1 MNILKSS
8 LLLVLFTVF
17 LYGRSMEDIED
28 SKYITI
34 AVYEDFPPY
43 SYKEDGQ
50 LKGIDVE
57 LGNILA
63 KSLGVE
69 AKWYLTGS
77 DENLADDLRNT
88 IWKGNLIHKVKA
100 DVMFRIPYDYDYLR
114 ITDRQTGEL
123 ETEMVSI
130 KGPYHSEKWVIATHK
145 DVIEEIN
152 TLAIFAYHTVGVELD
167 TLPDTYLTGFARGII
182 GKNVKHYFRFS
193 DAIKDFKAK
202 KLDAIAGLKSQLEHL
217 LDFNNNKDKYY
228 INSGIPQV
236 KNHWD
241 IATAVDSRFRPLS
254 YHIDGLLHD
263 LYENG
268 KIKKIFEKYGV
279 NYLPPIAKTVQ

>member
-8 LLLVLFTVF
+8 LLLILLTIFAQ
-17 LYGRSMEDIED
+17 GRSIEDIQD
-28 SKYITI
+28 SKEIVI
-34 AVYEDFPPY
+34 AVYENFAPY
-43 SYKEDGQ
+43 SYKEKGE

-57 LGNILA
+57 LGQILA
-63 KSLGVE
+63 KSLGVK

-100 DVMFRIPYDYDYLR
+100 DVMFRVPYDYDYLR
-114 ITDRQTGEL
+114 MRDISTGEL

-145 DVIEEIN
+145 DIIDEIN
-152 TLAIFAYHTVGVELD
+152 TLGIFAYHTIGVEID
-167 TLPDTYLTGFARGII
+167 TLPDTYLTGFARGLI
-182 GKNVKHYFRFS
+182 GKNVKHYFRFN
-193 DAIKDFKAK
+193 DAVKDFKDK
-202 KLDAIAGLKSQLEHL
+202 KIDAISGLKSQLEHL
-217 LDFNNNKDKYY
+217 LDFKNNQNKYY

-236 KNHWD
+236 QNHWD

-254 YHIDGLLHD
+254 YHIDGLLHE

-279 NYLPPIAKTVQ
+279 DYLAPIAKTQ